1 MNLPFILMLV
11 VGVVLLLLV
20 AKVVLTLLPAAFA
33 FLFWL
38 LPLLLTVAG
47 LVSCI
52 TSQKPGSLKVL
63 WVLVIVLA
71 PLLGP
76 LLWFFWGKNH
86 T

>member
-1 MNLPFILMLV
+1 MSPPFIFMLV
-11 VGVVLLLLV
+11 VGVVLLLLA
-20 AKVVLTLLPAAFA
+20 AKVVLALLPAALS

-52 TSQKPGSLKVL
+52 TSQKPANLKLL
-63 WVLVIVLA
+63 WVLIIILA